1 MDNKIKDNYFG
12 EMVYKHSWTKI
23 DTICLFDKAYK
34 VKVVAQ
40 AYKGDTVLDIQ
51 RENYVNFRNY
61 LEENKV
67 AIEKKLKEYC
77 KTNYNTDKP
86 LDECLIPKTV
96 IFERDGSWGILFDT
110 EYDIE
115 NGVALF
121 VINGQLEVGTEDLFL

>member
-12 EMVYKHSWTKI
+12 EMVYKHSWTKT

-40 AYKGDTVLDIQ
+40 AYKGDTILDIQ

-77 KTNYNTDKP
+77 KTNYNTDKT
-86 LDECLIPKTV
+86 LDECLTPKTV

-121 VINGQLEVGTEDLFL
+121 VINGQLEVGTEDSFL